1 MQGDTVRPKTIVCF
15 EWIIFGTLLL
25 GAIQTSY
32 RLPGALRSVW
42 FRAIAYGAIAL
53 GVPQDRNLVVAI
65 FIFLILI
72 CVLVVTLTL
81 LVSRR
86 RSEIAM
92 WVSIAIFALGLL
104 PMFVLTI
111 NRGELLQSIGQG
123 VAYALLFTPS
133 ARRWMRREDKLADVF
148 H

>member
-1 MQGDTVRPKTIVCF
+1 MRPKTIVCF

-25 GAIQTSY
+25 GAIQSY
-32 RLPGALRSVW
+32 FRLPGALRSAW

-53 GVPQDRNLVVAI
+53 GVPQDRNLVAAI

-72 CVLVVTLTL
+72 SVLVVTLTL

-86 RSEIAM
+86 RSKTAM
-92 WVSIAIFALGLL
+92 WVSIAIFVLGLL
-104 PMFVLTI
+104 PIFVLTI
-111 NRGELLQSIGQG
+111 NRGELIQIIGQL

-133 ARRWMRREDKLADVF
+133 ARRWMNREDEKLREVF